1 MSVRATAEVAVAT
14 TNRAVTAHGGAV
26 LLRETMRVVGV
37 ADAVEGT
44 VRLKQRARGLSEAEF
59 VMAIAED
66 ATAWTTRP
74 VPVVS

>member
-1 MSVRATAEVAVAT
+1 MPPEQGNLDCSTVPVPGTGGTSEMSVRATAEVAVAT

-44 VRLKQRARGLSEAEF
+44 VRLK
-59 VMAIAED
+59 
-66 ATAWTTRP
+66 
-74 VPVVS
+74 